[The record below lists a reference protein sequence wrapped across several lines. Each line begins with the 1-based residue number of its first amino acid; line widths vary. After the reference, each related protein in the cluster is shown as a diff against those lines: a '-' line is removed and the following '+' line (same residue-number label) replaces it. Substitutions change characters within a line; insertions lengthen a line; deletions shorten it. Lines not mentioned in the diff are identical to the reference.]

1 MTLQLYLHFPFCKS
15 KCLYCDFCSAPG
27 SRAEM
32 ERYAAALRRE
42 IVLAGRDYS
51 SAEISTVYLGG
62 GTPSILPVD
71 LTASV
76 LETLHSVFSFQPD
89 AEFTSEANPGTLTPE
104 WLECVRRHG
113 VNRLSMGVQAAQD
126 DLLRSLGR
134 VHTFRQAEEAFRL
147 AREAGIPRLSA
158 DLMFALPGQSLSD
171 FRESI
176 HRAAALGAD
185 HISAYSL
192 IVEEGTPLAAKA
204 ASGAVQIPNEDD
216 AADFYQLGLQ
226 ELSRLGYQQYEISNF
241 ARPGAECRHNIG
253 YWQGAYYLG
262 LGVSAHS
269 LLPAR
274 DEEQEAGAFYVRA
287 ANFSNT
293 VDYCHA
299 MEEKGT
305 AVEIRQPIPRKEA
318 MFEAM
323 MLGLR
328 MNRGVSGT
336 DFGRRFGTS
345 VRAVYEAPLERA
357 VRNGL
362 GQWTADGGYRL
373 TEKGL
378 LLENA
383 VAVELMDC

>member
-32 ERYAAALRRE
+32 ERYTAALCRE
-42 IVLAGRDYS
+42 IVQAGREYPG
-51 SAEISTVYLGG
+51 AEVSTVYLGG
-62 GTPSILPVD
+62 GTPSILPPD
-71 LTASV
+71 LMASV
-76 LETLHSVFSFQPD
+76 LESLRIAFSFQPNV
-89 AEFTSEANPGTLTPE
+89 EFSSEANPGTLTPE

-113 VNRLSMGVQAAQD
+113 VNRLSMGVQAVQD
-126 DLLRSLGR
+126 ELLRSLGR
-134 VHTFRQAEEAFRL
+134 VHTFRQAEEAFQL
-147 AREAGIPRLSA
+147 AREAGFSRLSA

-176 HRAAALGAD
+176 HRAAALGAE

-192 IVEEGTPLAAKA
+192 IVEEGTPLASRA
-204 ASGAVQIPNEDD
+204 ASGAVRIPDEDE

-226 ELSRLGYQQYEISNF
+226 ELSCLGYQQYEISNF
-241 ARPGAECRHNIG
+241 ARPGAECLHNIG

-274 DEEQEAGAFYVRA
+274 DEEKETGAFYIRA
-287 ANFSNT
+287 SNFSNT
-293 VDYCHA
+293 ADYCRA
-299 MEEKGT
+299 MEEKDT
-305 AVEIRQPIPRKEA
+305 AAESRQPISRKEA

-323 MLGLR
+323 ILGLR
-328 MNRGVSGT
+328 MNSGISGT
-336 DFGRRFGTS
+336 DFQRRFGTS
-345 VRAVYEAPLERA
+345 IRSVYEAPLEQA
-357 VRNGL
+357 VQNGL
-362 GQWTADGGYRL
+362 GLWTADGGYRL
-373 TEKGL
+373 TAKGL

-383 VAVELMDC
+383 VAVELMDV